1 MNGNRATSLFE
12 GIIQR
17 FERQTTDG
25 TTGGSPSSSSRLL
38 ESEEVV
44 DVDRI
49 KDDNFYLMA
58 VAHDESRTI
67 VHYDFDR
74 VFGDIFFHWLRS
86 YGCDRWTLKKMQ
98 SEISGHLPKTKK
110 ACWKH
115 GRFRE

>member
-1 MNGNRATSLFE
+1 MNGNRATTLFE

-17 FERQTTDG
+17 FEHQPMDG
-25 TTGGSPSSSSRLL
+25 TDDGGSPSSSRLL
-38 ESEEVV
+38 ESEEVL

-58 VAHDESRTI
+58 VAHDESRTL

-74 VFGDIFFHWLRS
+74 VFGDRLLPMATFLRL
-86 YGCDRWTLKKMQ
+86 DRWTLKKMQ
-98 SEISGHLPKTKK
+98 SETSRHLPKTKK

-115 GRFRE
+115 GRSME